1 LFWVI
6 LLQGGRLRQIK
17 YKNKGEIKMQVF
29 VKKRM
34 VYVFAFLVLFLA
46 ALSYPVAVK
55 AEAGNY
61 YLSMGEY
68 LSGGMRI
75 TSLNG
80 KYFAMMQTDGNFVIY
95 QSDTQKALWHT
106 NTYGG
111 NYTSY
116 RAMMQTDGNFVVYGI
131 KNGAMTALWN
141 AGTHVYGSGTYRLEL
156 GDDSVL
162 RVKKNGNTV
171 WNSPNAP
178 INSSGWSYMFTEAD
192 NRYISSGYKLSE
204 RPDHYG
210 IDIISTNGY
219 TYIYGDAIRNVSAG
233 NVVVSQALNAT
244 AGNYVVVETN
254 TIDTNT
260 NKKIKVRYLH
270 MKDSPSV
277 TIGQIAQGTIVG
289 YVGNTGD
296 VSPKPTSSNP
306 YNGTHLHFDVN
317 NQGKNSGI
325 SSADALNPQKFFP
338 GITFLGKTST
348 VD

>member
-1 LFWVI
+1 
-6 LLQGGRLRQIK
+6 
-17 YKNKGEIKMQVF
+17 MQVL

-178 INSSGWSYMFTEAD
+178 INSSGWSYMFREPKMAKK
-192 NRYISSGYKLSE
+192 ISSPYGWRTLNGQREFHK
-204 RPDHYG
+204 G
-210 IDIISTNGY
+210 IDIVHKKYLEIQNNYPVYPVNTGTIKHSSY
-219 TYIYGDAIRNVSAG
+219 YGDAGYMV
-233 NVVVSQALNAT
+233 ALAT
-244 AGNYVVVETN
+244 DDG
-254 TIDTNT
+254 
-260 NKKIKVRYLH
+260 KMVRYCHLQNNLQTTVGSYVY
-270 MKDSPSV
+270 KNNLL
-277 TIGQIAQGTIVG
+277 G
-289 YVGNTGD
+289 YVGNTGGND
-296 VSPKPTSSNP
+296 YP
-306 YNGTHLHFDVN
+306 YHLHFDVN
-317 NQGKNSGI
+317 TAGTYDGSQLDSTNTI
-325 SSADALNPQKFFP
+325 NPVDLFP
-338 GITFLGKTST
+338 N
-348 VD
+348 VVWD

>member
-1 LFWVI
+1 
-6 LLQGGRLRQIK
+6 
-17 YKNKGEIKMQVF
+17 MQVF

-95 QSDTQKALWHT
+95 QSDTQKPLWHT

-178 INSSGWSYMFTEAD
+178 INSIINDWHYFYEPTAGIGGRTQGYSSSHLGVDIGSGVSTSTNLYAIGEGIATFKYAYVKDSNDGIIKNSSWGNHIELQTPGTGMA
-192 NRYISSGYKLSE
+192 RYAHLSAFANGYAVSPYIQNIMTSSGSTYKIT
-204 RPDHYG
+204 G
-210 IDIISTNGY
+210 TK
-219 TYIYGDAIRNVSAG
+219 AVSRG
-233 NVVVSQALNAT
+233 EYL
-244 AGNYVVVETN
+244 G
-254 TIDTNT
+254 
-260 NKKIKVRYLH
+260 KI
-270 MKDSPSV
+270 
-277 TIGQIAQGTIVG
+277 
-289 YVGNTGD
+289 GNTGYSYG
-296 VSPKPTSSNP
+296 V
-306 YNGTHLHFDVN
+306 HLHFEYLVN
-317 NQGKNSGI
+317 GI
-325 SSADALNPQKFFP
+325 RVNPDEHVKLP
-338 GITFLGKTST
+338 GGTECNNNEVTYK
-348 VD
+348 